1 MDHNKLLAA
10 PSHSAKNEIT
20 FIVDDVEPDFS
31 PLTVLP
37 APKLLNLTL
46 SSTPLA
52 LSHDESCQLVAD
64 MFDKIHGSLL
74 HPLLYAVH
82 LAFSQHRPLIIT
94 PDDIWMT
101 ISQGFAQHINN
112 HAEKLRS
119 KFVRHK
125 GKMTLKVTAA
135 RLVDLNDWRAAIEKW
150 IEMIYSQV
158 DPTLHRL
165 LLCDFSTT
173 TEVIKTASHIVM
185 LDAFQRYFDLQ
196 FACICGI
203 PNITLRG
210 TPADWQTIRAH
221 AEELAEYDL
230 EWWTSRLLSILDQFV
245 EAAQGRPL
253 RRFWQEIYKPEEIY
267 GGEVVTGWI
276 AELFPYLNN
285 QVNQS
290 PDVKNPMLEIP
301 RDQIKVKDGIRPRS
315 FPMGL
320 SQAPFTL
327 IIEEEKY
334 RLKLVGGFIG
344 VTQQADTGQLATEIG
359 WCVQVGD
366 PFEMLL
372 DQLVE
377 QHKTNPPIDWLVID
391 RPLEMPKELIQLA
404 DRSNGIEFYPD
415 TTHPWHFLSPEK
427 YYYCN
432 LLEYDSQP
440 IHFADLGDG
449 RGLAYDFISRAIK
462 DESGKIVDW
471 HHELWVVLGRI
482 EEVAPRFNQL
492 YDEITGVELA
502 GPVRGEKGLI
512 NPTVI
517 AKSVTEL
524 FERMA
529 NYNGGYYFD
538 APSFQPDDCYEAL
551 K

>member
-1 MDHNKLLAA
+1 MDYKEIIAA
-10 PSHSAKNEIT
+10 PNHSAEDEIT
-20 FIVDDVEPDFS
+20 FIVDDVKPDLS
-31 PLTVLP
+31 PLTTLP
-37 APKLLNLTL
+37 APKLISLTL
-46 SSTPLA
+46 GSIPLA
-52 LSHDESCQLVAD
+52 LSHDDRYQLVAD
-64 MFDKIHGSLL
+64 MFDEIHGSPL
-74 HPLLYAVH
+74 HPFLHAVH

-125 GKMTLKVTAA
+125 GKMALKVTAT
-135 RLVDLNDWRAAIEKW
+135 RLVELNDWRAAIEKW
-150 IEMIYSQV
+150 IELIYTQV

-173 TEVIKTASHIVM
+173 TETIKTASHIVM
-185 LDAFQRYFDLQ
+185 LDTFQRYFDLQ

-210 TPADWQTIRAH
+210 TRADWQTIRTQ

-230 EWWTSRLLSILDQFV
+230 EWWISRLLPILDQFV
-245 EAAQGRPL
+245 ETAKGHPL
-253 RRFWQEIYKPEEIY
+253 RNFWQEIYKPEKIY
-267 GGEVVTGWI
+267 GGEVITGWI

-285 QVNQS
+285 WVNKY
-290 PDVKNPMLEIP
+290 PDMKNPMLEIP
-301 RDQIKVKDGIRPRS
+301 RDQIKVQDGISPAS
-315 FPMGL
+315 FPLGL

-327 IIEEEKY
+327 IIEEEKH
-334 RLKLVGGFIG
+334 RLKLVGGFFG
-344 VTQQADTGQLATEIG
+344 VTQRADTGQLATEIG
-359 WCVQVGD
+359 WCVQAAD
-366 PFEMLL
+366 PFEGLL

-377 QHKTNPPIDWLVID
+377 RHKTYPPIDWSVID
-391 RPLEMPKELIQLA
+391 RHLEMPKELIQLA

-432 LLEYDSQP
+432 LPGYRSQP
-440 IHFADLGDG
+440 IYFADLLDG

-462 DESGKIVDW
+462 DESGQIIDW
-471 HHELWVVLGRI
+471 QHELWVVLGRI
-482 EEVAPRFNQL
+482 VEVAPRFDRL

-502 GPVRGEKGLI
+502 GPGRGERGLI

-529 NYNGGYYFD
+529 NSDGDYYFD
-538 APSFQPDDCYEAL
+538 DPSFQPDDFYETL